1 MRQEKDIEKI
11 DNKISKLEDQIEL
24 DEAKLDT
31 AKEMLSII
39 DEVAKSKISNRYSE
53 MLSKIDEVAKSKI
66 SNRYSDLD
74 IINRNTDLSL
84 PQSRGLGT
92 FANMEE
98 IDKDPPFF
106 NH

>member
-1 MRQEKDIEKI
+1 MRYEKDIEKI
-11 DNKISKLEDQIEL
+11 ENKISKLEDQIKL

-31 AKEMLSII
+31 AKEH
-39 DEVAKSKISNRYSE
+39 EKE
-53 MLSKIDEVAKSKI
+53 MLYKIDEVAKSKI